1 MEQPQ
6 QDKGRKG
13 TLKER
18 FIKNMRPLN
27 LTNISSQKE
36 KQLKTRIIRR
46 VVMMSYFDDDEE
58 REILLKR

>member
-27 LTNISSQKE
+27 LTNIYSQKE

-46 VVMMSYFDDDEE
+46 VIMMS
-58 REILLKR
+58 